1 MSSEILLIQKRI
13 LDNMKKIIS
22 ISFLCISTF
31 FAIAENSNNIEEI
44 AKIYLPAPKILAQK
58 YFNLLQK
65 IGYTKQE
72 QMQQLIIATLLGYPN
87 FDGVSSSETLNI
99 AIYNKNNK
107 YLTFAEVSA
116 DEKSIFVRNLRNFIK
131 LEPRDN
137 RMVAQL
143 TGDKDTTLAKEIS
156 FETTSTTALI
166 QAYISKPEILTN
178 FIPLPDFF
186 TKYLKNS
193 KNAKVEIDDE
203 NNTLVINIILESKSN
218 TQEFETGIELATLLP
233 KNDTE
238 ISANIIDKNGIEIPV
253 KTQYGNVSIQTR
265 GNCSISINSLKQ
277 QIHIVML
284 GKIIDSTNATIDGKI
299 YQLLSNSISK
309 ANLWSIPLT
318 NVLFTS
324 FENFVVLSTDETKL
338 NEITAK
344 LKSLKIT
351 KPKTPNITFR
361 QQSNKQTLNA
371 KISFSKEVINLQVA
385 IPYEWGKSLLDNINT
400 YLSTNQTQQ

>member
-1 MSSEILLIQKRI
+1 
-13 LDNMKKIIS
+13 MKKIIS